1 MSSSRPPTRN
11 LGITHTPP
19 GAQKAHKEK
28 TPSVPLS
35 GEYYL
40 PPHVPDALREKQ
52 KETPPRRPKG
62 TNVPKR
68 PYAELRAASAFS
80 FLDGS
85 SLPEDLI
92 AQAAM
97 QDLPAMAL
105 IERNGVYGAPR
116 FFMAAEKTGV
126 TALIRA
132 ELMLGESAARGTK
145 QPH

>member
-1 MSSSRPPTRN
+1 MSSSRPPSRN
-11 LGITHTPP
+11 LGALGVTYYTP
-19 GAQKAHKEK
+19 GTLNVQKEK

-35 GEYYL
+35 GEYDHL
-40 PPHVPDALREKQ
+40 PYVHDILRGKP
-52 KETPPRRPKG
+52 KEATVRRPKA
-62 TNVPKR
+62 PKR

-116 FFMAAEKTGV
+116 FFMAAKKTGV
-126 TALIRA
+126 TA
-132 ELMLGESAARGTK
+132 
-145 QPH
+145 